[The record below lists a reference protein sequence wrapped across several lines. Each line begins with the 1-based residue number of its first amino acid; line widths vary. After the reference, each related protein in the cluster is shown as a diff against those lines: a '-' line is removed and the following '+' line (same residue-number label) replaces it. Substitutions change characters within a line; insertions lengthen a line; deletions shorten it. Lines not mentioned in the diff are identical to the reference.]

1 MLMQVSLA
9 YSQRW
14 TGIVAREFGRQE
26 CLVSSRQGCSIAR
39 MQNRWATT
47 VVGLVVVGAG
57 ALLAQ
62 SHPEV
67 ADAGKAWAQKTPWGD
82 PDLSGAW
89 TSDD

>member
-1 MLMQVSLA
+1 
-9 YSQRW
+9 
-14 TGIVAREFGRQE
+14 
-26 CLVSSRQGCSIAR
+26 